1 MKAGA
6 LTAERCGL
14 TRGLWAA
21 TVALSVLAAM
31 SLGADTARGG
41 ELSDIPGAFV
51 DVGIGAG
58 AMGMGGAVV
67 ASVEG
72 ASSLFWNPAGLGRTD
87 SSRELLVAYC
97 NQMEL
102 VFYSAG
108 AGLYRLG
115 DYTLGAGL
123 LCSGD
128 DVMSETSALIG
139 VARKFKVLPWAADR
153 AAGFGVTLRTR
164 WASYGSNQSV
174 GEQVTGSALGLGLDL
189 GASIPLTEST
199 TLGVSGRDI
208 VSMLNWDSS
217 AAGSYGENV
226 PAALAMGIAV
236 RPRDHLLLEVD
247 LDKALHRDAND
258 IVRAGAE
265 LTLFGMACLRGGYV
279 TTLSEDEQDE
289 YSIGAGATFPAGTT
303 VMTLD
308 VAYLFGRLDDTLRLS
323 LGVAL

>member
-1 MKAGA
+1 MKARA

-14 TRGLWAA
+14 TRGLCAA
-21 TVALSVLAAM
+21 TVALSVLAAV

-51 DVGIGAG
+51 DIGIGAD

-72 ASSLFWNPAGLGRTD
+72 ASSLFWNPAGLGQTD

-97 NQMEL
+97 DQMEL
-102 VFYSAG
+102 VPYSAG
-108 AGLYRLG
+108 AGLYRVG

-123 LCSGD
+123 LYSGD

-139 VARKFKVLPWAADR
+139 VARGFEVLPWAPDR
-153 AAGFGVTLRTR
+153 AADFGVTLRTR
-164 WASYGSNQSV
+164 WASYGNNQSTD
-174 GEQVTGSALGLGLDL
+174 EQVTGSALGLGLDV
-189 GASIPLTEST
+189 GALVPLTEST

-226 PAALAMGIAV
+226 PAALAIGIAM
-236 RPRDHLLLEVD
+236 RPHDHVLLEAD
-247 LDKALHRDAND
+247 LDKALHRDVND

-265 LTLFGMACLRGGYV
+265 LTLFGVARLRGGYV
-279 TTLSEDEQDE
+279 ATLSEDESEE
-289 YSIGAGATFPAGTT
+289 YSVGAGATFPAGTT

-308 VAYLFGRLDDTLRLS
+308 VAYLFGRLDDTLRFS